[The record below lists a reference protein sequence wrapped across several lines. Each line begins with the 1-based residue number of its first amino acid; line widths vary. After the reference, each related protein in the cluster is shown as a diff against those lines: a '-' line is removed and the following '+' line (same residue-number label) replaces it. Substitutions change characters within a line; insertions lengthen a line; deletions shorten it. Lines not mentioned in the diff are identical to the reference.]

1 MSSASIDSYD
11 SRTVSLKDQ
20 NLPQDVRK
28 ALAANRIRRM
38 AQRKK
43 ALQAA
48 QAEHQWKIFADLDT
62 KDEAEMLHLAVFMQT
77 LIDTVPGASAGRSER
92 SKLREVLSLDE
103 HESTQLKDDT
113 PDITISLGDVKYKE
127 VHARHHSLSTN
138 NMKEFDLCDI
148 DMDAECVQEVI
159 DVYRMG
165 GRLSRNSIVK
175 ILRKTY
181 RLVLK
186 IGNMTRV
193 NIPDRG
199 MCTVVGDLHGQLSD
213 LLCIIDT
220 VGLPSTD
227 NRFIF
232 NGDFVDRGEKGLE
245 IVCIL
250 FLMFVVYG
258 PEVVCLNRG
267 NHEDLPVC
275 RVYGFEQEVK
285 EKYDE
290 LLFEMF
296 AEVFNHLPLFS
307 TINSSIFVVHGGLF
321 HNPQTTLQDLEDID
335 RTDYFVKPPVPYPQ
349 NIIGLS
355 PEDQRKEY
363 LKQLQRDAMWS
374 DPTEEYGC
382 FLNPRGAG
390 VSFGPDIASQ
400 FMAENGFSMV
410 VRSHECVMRGFELPY
425 QLSMN
430 SYSFKASSEEKAP
443 GHMLDLDIYH
453 ESSGLPFLCTLFSA
467 SNYIG
472 GDNDGAILQFA
483 SHPFH
488 MSAPVGS
495 KCNMHYYVR
504 RYKTSE
510 AERDLVASN
519 TLSLRE
525 LILKKKSALS
535 TAFEAADVHNHGQ
548 ISRVEWAEIMQ
559 RVTLMKIRWLGVIN
573 TIASDDCLTPTSV
586 FYRQFLAN
594 FTLGSSP
601 TLQAMESK
609 GMDAKSVLDDMYGM
623 RKQLETVFYFFDTN
637 GDGVSAPSP
646 APLPLRPPV
655 VTRAAVCSVCFAGN
669 FSRGVPRGL
678 REAEQHAAPG
688 LPADEHRPHARGDG
702 LRRLGHH
709 RHQRVLRDV
718 PHSGREGRQGRRRHL
733 AGAAEQ
739 AETDRRREAAVV
751 KARVDLRVLI
761 RFYRRDGRRRG
772 GRRRVRPAARLF
784 PFVCFCGCPCP
795 IRFPR
800 TPLPPPSPHPRE
812 RRVAP
817 RRCI

>member
-1 MSSASIDSYD
+1 MGNTCAPSPNPRSTKELSPPPIPKASATQLASDQPAPTSNEPTQDNMQYPASSSLSQVFAAVPPQPPATGLDLSIPSSASRDSFD
-11 SRTVSLKDQ
+11 SRHVSLSD
-20 NLPQDVRK
+20 NSLPQNVRQVLAANKIRRLAQRRK
-28 ALAANRIRRM
+28 AL
-38 AQRKK
+38 
-43 ALQAA
+43 LAA

-62 KDEAEMLHLAVFMQT
+62 KDEAEMLQLAVFMQT
-77 LIDTVPGASAGRSER
+77 LIDTVPGAAAGRNQEKN
-92 SKLREVLSLDE
+92 KLREALSLDE
-103 HESTQLKDDT
+103 NDTHKDDL
-113 PDITISLGDVKYKE
+113 PNITIQLGEVKYKE

-148 DMDAECVQEVI
+148 DLDAECVQEVI

-186 IGNMTRV
+186 IGNLTRV

-220 VGLPSTD
+220 VGLPSVD

-250 FLMFVVYG
+250 FLMFVVFG
-258 PEVVCLNRG
+258 PEVVCMNRG

-307 TINSSIFVVHGGLF
+307 MINESIFVVHGGLF
-321 HNPQTTLQDLEDID
+321 HNPQATIQDLEDID

-363 LKQLQRDAMWS
+363 LKQLQRDALWS

-382 FLNPRGAG
+382 YLNPRGAG

-400 FMAENGFSMV
+400 FMAENGFSMI
-410 VRSHECVMRGFELPY
+410 VRSHECIMRGFELPY
-425 QLSMN
+425 QSNN
-430 SYSFKASSEEKAP
+430 SYSFKSASEDRP
-443 GHMLDLDIYH
+443 GQMLDLDIYD
-453 ESSGLPFLCTLFSA
+453 ERAGIPFLCTLFSA

-510 AERDLVASN
+510 ADRDLVASN

-535 TAFEAADVHNHGQ
+535 TAFEAADVYNHGQ
-548 ISRVEWAEIMQ
+548 ISRMEWAEIMQ

-573 TIASDDCLTPTSV
+573 TIAPADCLTPTSV
-586 FYRQFLAN
+586 LYRKFLAN
-594 FTLGSSP
+594 FSFGNSA
-601 TLQAMESK
+601 TLQAMENK
-609 GMDAKSVLDDMYGM
+609 GVDAKSVLDEMYGM

-637 GDGVSAPSP
+637 GDGVI
-646 APLPLRPPV
+646 
-655 VTRAAVCSVCFAGN
+655 
-669 FSRGVPRGL
+669 SR
-678 REAEQHAAPG
+678 EE
-688 LPADEHRPHARGDG
+688 
-702 LRRLGHH
+702 
-709 RHQRVLRDV
+709 
-718 PHSGREGRQGRRRHL
+718 
-733 AGAAEQ
+733 
-739 AETDRRREAAVV
+739 
-751 KARVDLRVLI
+751 
-761 RFYRRDGRRRG
+761 FRDGC
-772 GRRRVRPAARLF
+772 ARLNSMLH
-784 PFVCFCGCPCP
+784 PDCQLTN
-795 IRFPR
+795 IDR
-800 TPLPPPSPHPRE
+800 TLEVMDFDGSGTIDINEFFETFRILDAKDGKVDGVISLAQQNKPKMTGVEKLLS
-812 RRVAP
+812 
-817 RRCI
+817 

>member
-1 MSSASIDSYD
+1 MGNSCAPTPSNRNPDLSPPPTPVSSAKTQQQTSTASPENLSATSNSKSQESSEMQAPNPPSSLSQVFQAMPPAPPGTESPKISSPSVDSYD
-11 SRTVSLKDQ
+11 SRHVSLSDSS
-20 NLPQDVRK
+20 LPQNVRQV
-28 ALAANRIRRM
+28 LAANKIRRL

-43 ALQAA
+43 ALQVA
-48 QAEHQWKIFADLDT
+48 QAENQWKIFADLDT

-77 LIDTVPGASAGRSER
+77 LIDTVPGAAAGRSEK
-92 SKLREVLSLDE
+92 SKLREVLSVDE
-103 HESTQLKDDT
+103 NDPDVHKDELSTM
-113 PDITISLGDVKYKE
+113 TIKLGDVKYKE

-138 NMKEFDLCDI
+138 NMKEYDLCDI
-148 DMDAECVQEVI
+148 DLDAECVQEVLNI
-159 DVYRMG
+159 YRLG
-165 GRLSRNSIVK
+165 GRLSRNSVVK

-186 IGNMTRV
+186 IGNLTRV

-199 MCTVVGDLHGQLSD
+199 MCTVVGDLHGQLTD
-213 LLCIIDT
+213 LLCIMDT
-220 VGLPSTD
+220 AGLPSVD

-250 FLMFVVYG
+250 FLMFVVFG

-296 AEVFNHLPLFS
+296 AEVFNHLPLFAV
-307 TINSSIFVVHGGLF
+307 INDSIFVVHGGLF
-321 HNPQTTLQDLEDID
+321 HNPQATIQDLEDID

-374 DPTEEYGC
+374 DPTDEYGC

-400 FMAENGFSMV
+400 FMMENGFSMV

-425 QLSMN
+425 QLNN
-430 SYSFKASSEEKAP
+430 SYSYKSHPMSEDRH
-443 GHMLDLDIYH
+443 GFMLPVDIYDEH
-453 ESSGLPFLCTLFSA
+453 SGVPFVCTLFSA

-495 KCNMHYYVR
+495 KSPMHYYVR

-510 AERDLVASN
+510 ADRDLVASN

-525 LILKKKSALS
+525 LILKKKYALS
-535 TAFEAADVHNHGQ
+535 TAFEAADLHNDGV
-548 ISRVEWAEIMQ
+548 ISRIEWADIMQ
-559 RVTLMKIRWLGVIN
+559 RVTMMKIRWLGVIN
-573 TIASDDCLTPTSV
+573 TLAPADCLNPTSV
-586 FYRQFLAN
+586 YYRKFLAN
-594 FTLGSSP
+594 FSLGGSSAA
-601 TLQAMESK
+601 LQAMESK
-609 GMDAKSVLDDMYGM
+609 GVDAKSVLDDMYGM

-637 GDGVSAPSP
+637 GDGVI
-646 APLPLRPPV
+646 
-655 VTRAAVCSVCFAGN
+655 
-669 FSRGVPRGL
+669 SR
-678 REAEQHAAPG
+678 EEF
-688 LPADEHRPHARGDG
+688 
-702 LRRLGHH
+702 
-709 RHQRVLRDV
+709 
-718 PHSGREGRQGRRRHL
+718 REGCAKLNSSLHPDCQLTNIDRTLEVMDFDGSGTIDINEFFETFRILDAKDGKVDGVISL
-733 AGAAEQ
+733 AQQNKPKLSG
-739 AETDRRREAAVV
+739 
-751 KARVDLRVLI
+751 VDKLL
-761 RFYRRDGRRRG
+761 
-772 GRRRVRPAARLF
+772 
-784 PFVCFCGCPCP
+784 
-795 IRFPR
+795 
-800 TPLPPPSPHPRE
+800 S
-812 RRVAP
+812 
-817 RRCI
+817 